1 MSLTSRERQERR
13 VVAPA
18 SHAVGPNY
26 PVFTGVPQQGGQTGL
41 SNVARRLGTGG
52 ASVPK
57 LHRTPHRA
65 RRRQNH
71 AHGFTV
77 VELLIVLAILL
88 TIASMAIPNL
98 LAAIDMARVARA
110 VSEIHTFEDA
120 ITDYLVIN
128 GQYPD
133 TLANVG
139 YGGYLDP
146 WGNPYEYLNHATM
159 KGNGKARKDRFLV
172 PLNSDYDLYSVGKD
186 GLSVSPITAKASQ
199 DDVIRGSD
207 GSYDG
212 LASQF

>member
-1 MSLTSRERQERR
+1 VSSAAHRPRTSGSCSFLSELQS
-13 VVAPA
+13 A
-18 SHAVGPNY
+18 SRCP
-26 PVFTGVPQQGGQTGL
+26 
-41 SNVARRLGTGG
+41 
-52 ASVPK
+52 
-57 LHRTPHRA
+57 
-65 RRRQNH
+65 RRRQKYSS
-71 AHGFTV
+71 GFTV
-77 VELLIVLAILL
+77 VELLIV
-88 TIASMAIPNL
+88 MAIILTVASIAIPDL
-98 LAAIDMARVARA
+98 VSAIDLARVARA

-120 ITDYLVIN
+120 ITDYDVIN

-133 TLANVG
+133 TLADVG

-186 GLSVSPITAKASQ
+186 GQSVSPITAKASQ
-199 DDVIRGSD
+199 DDVIRASD